1 MNEYT
6 SPYIVPSTAINS
18 MQGSN
23 IVASGTMIAKE
34 FKIAKDPN
42 MFYEYEMRV
51 LDLCPKDALTD
62 DRCLAVY
69 YGTVELPGSV
79 RDLKE
84 VLTLK
89 HMKELSEIVTD
100 TPLHLLT
107 IDVKIVYQA
116 QIKD

>member
-1 MNEYT
+1 MKEHYFNHLGT
-6 SPYIVPSTAINS
+6 STAINAKQES
-18 MQGSN
+18 T
-23 IVASGTMIAKE
+23 IVASGTMVAKD

-51 LDLCPKDALTD
+51 LDLCPKDVLTD
-62 DRCLAVY
+62 DRCLAVFH
-69 YGTVELPGSV
+69 GSVELPGSV
-79 RDLKE
+79 KDLKE

-89 HMKELSEIVTD
+89 HMKELSKIDTD

-107 IDVKIVYQA
+107 IDVKILYQA